1 MQVGDLVRWK
11 NSVGIIVEVGKFT
24 GGGDI
29 LVQWMDPAL
38 GPDPLVAK
46 SELLE
51 VV

>member
-1 MQVGDLVRWK
+1 MKVGDLVRWK
-11 NSVGIIVEVGKFT
+11 GSVGIVVEVGKFT

-29 LVQWMDPAL
+29 LVQWMDSAL
-38 GPDPLVAK
+38 GPDPLVGK